1 MVGDVDDVLDLGDH
15 FEDGHLNPLAERDR
29 GHPTSL
35 AATTEVQIDGVALDS
50 DELNHSA
57 VTGNRRIDALLEHLG
72 DPLGDVARELDIALG
87 NVGRRRVGI
96 VEYETLF
103 EKVAVAIKSGSAD
116 LVGVGLLQ
124 HHRQIAVA
132 LHDVFGTGLIGGLKP
147 HVVGVARSSCSGYY
161 QPQRQALAAG
171 FAGEHFEE
179 LGLGLVADRDEVGG
193 GVGIGHG
200 MFLGRDPGRGCVGEA
215 GGYGH
220 DRTMA
225 KVLLLL
231 PAGTY
236 RTSDFMDAAG
246 SLDLDVVVVTD
257 APASPMADGDTVI
270 EVDFS
275 QPRVAAGKILSALG
289 ENPEVAAVVAVD
301 DVGVLTASFT
311 RQLLGLPGNSPE
323 AVAITR
329 DKATMRVR
337 LAEAGVRQPKF
348 RIVGQGPGP
357 GPRTGGEGG
366 GKNSELLVAARSVG
380 YPCVVK
386 PVGLSGSRGV
396 IRVDNPEELTDAA
409 DRARAVAATA
419 EAAAGGTGG
428 TSETSTNGSDSVLVV
443 ESYVEGAEV
452 AVEGMVD
459 SGVFTPLAVFDKPD
473 ASSGPYFEE
482 TYYVTPSQMGSDLI
496 DEINRSVAAAT
507 SSIGI
512 VEGPVHAEARVDADG
527 NIWILELAARS
538 IGGLCSRSLRFGLG
552 VSLETLIL
560 RHALHMPSSDL
571 TRESAA
577 SGVLMLPIP
586 AEGILESVDGQD
598 DARSVFG
605 IQSLEITIPPGRMV
619 RPLPDGDRYLGF
631 MFARGASPEA
641 VESTLR
647 EAHSRLNVV
656 ISPVPT
662 PS

>member
-1 MVGDVDDVLDLGDH
+1 
-15 FEDGHLNPLAERDR
+15 
-29 GHPTSL
+29 
-35 AATTEVQIDGVALDS
+35 
-50 DELNHSA
+50 
-57 VTGNRRIDALLEHLG
+57 
-72 DPLGDVARELDIALG
+72 
-87 NVGRRRVGI
+87 
-96 VEYETLF
+96 
-103 EKVAVAIKSGSAD
+103 
-116 LVGVGLLQ
+116 
-124 HHRQIAVA
+124 
-132 LHDVFGTGLIGGLKP
+132 
-147 HVVGVARSSCSGYY
+147 
-161 QPQRQALAAG
+161 
-171 FAGEHFEE
+171 
-179 LGLGLVADRDEVGG
+179 
-193 GVGIGHG
+193 
-200 MFLGRDPGRGCVGEA
+200 
-215 GGYGH
+215 
-220 DRTMA
+220 MA

-231 PAGTY
+231 PSGTY
-236 RTSDFMDAAG
+236 RTPDFMDAAR

-257 APASPMADGDTVI
+257 APASPLADGDTVI
-270 EVDFS
+270 EIDFS
-275 QPRVAAGKILSALG
+275 QPSSAADQIVSALG
-289 ENPEVAAVVAVD
+289 ESPDVAAVVAVD

-311 RQLLGLPGNSPE
+311 RQLLGLPGNPPE

-348 RIVGQGPGP
+348 AIVEPGP
-357 GPRTGGEGG
+357 EAGDGNKSKS
-366 GKNSELLVAARSVG
+366 KNSELLAAAGSVG

-396 IRVDNPEELTDAA
+396 IRVDRPEELADAA
-409 DRARAVAATA
+409 ERARAVAAEA
-419 EAAAGGTGG
+419 EA
-428 TSETSTNGSDSVLVV
+428 DSVLVI
-443 ESYVEGAEV
+443 ESYVVGAEV

-473 ASSGPYFEE
+473 ASTGPYFEE
-482 TYYVTPSQMGSDLI
+482 TYYVTPSQLGSDLLE
-496 DEINRSVAAAT
+496 EITRSVAEAA

-512 VEGPVHAEARVDADG
+512 VDGPVHAEARVDADG

-586 AEGILESVDGQD
+586 AEGVLESVDGQD
-598 DARSVFG
+598 DARNVFG

-662 PS
+662 PT